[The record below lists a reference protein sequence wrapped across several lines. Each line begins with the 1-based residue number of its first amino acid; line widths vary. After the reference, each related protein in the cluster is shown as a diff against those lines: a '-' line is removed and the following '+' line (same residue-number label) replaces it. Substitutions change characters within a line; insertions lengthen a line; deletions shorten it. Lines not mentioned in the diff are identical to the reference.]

1 MKYKG
6 RNDWIF
12 GDMWGLVVDGVF
24 HGIHI
29 KWSKTGEETPLG
41 HVTSKDLLHF
51 TACDDILYPL
61 PESEYPMDCLMKFT
75 GCCMTAKNGLHYI
88 YYTMRTS
95 NADEKIALA
104 VSKDMKTFE
113 LYDKNPV
120 LEVDENIFFTTG
132 PHVDCRDML
141 IVYHEKEDVYYGY
154 FAAMADMGYGSPSG
168 VIGVAKSSD
177 LVTWRDQKIAY
188 AAPFMGTVEV
198 PDVFEIDG
206 KWYLI
211 MLTGN
216 NYGAKGISEDED
228 VTYFT
233 AYAVADSPEG
243 PFVHTDDKIFIGGN
257 SNSAGVCRTVI
268 FDGKRYLHYVDRG
281 REGQSISLPKEIC
294 VVDGKLRPCYAPI
307 TQKLRTGKMMR
318 KFDESSFKKLSSSH
332 AWMTAS
338 GEAKV
343 CEGKL
348 IFDSYRNSYQKY
360 RIENEK
366 YASIE
371 MECILSADCTEC
383 GFMFEA
389 YSEKET
395 ERPQETSF
403 LSLNF
408 DREKVIMYQNALMF
422 DPCAKRSVTLEK
434 NKEYHVRAIVM
445 EGIFEIYIDDILV
458 LQGAIETAEHIVPG
472 IVVGNGNCEIK
483 ELKIYELEK

>member
-1 MKYKG
+1 
-6 RNDWIF
+6 
-12 GDMWGLVVDGVF
+12 
-24 HGIHI
+24 
-29 KWSKTGEETPLG
+29 
-41 HVTSKDLLHF
+41 
-51 TACDDILYPL
+51 
-61 PESEYPMDCLMKFT
+61 
-75 GCCMTAKNGLHYI
+75 
-88 YYTMRTS
+88 
-95 NADEKIALA
+95 
-104 VSKDMKTFE
+104 
-113 LYDKNPV
+113 
-120 LEVDENIFFTTG
+120 
-132 PHVDCRDML
+132 
-141 IVYHEKEDVYYGY
+141 
-154 FAAMADMGYGSPSG
+154 
-168 VIGVAKSSD
+168 
-177 LVTWRDQKIAY
+177 
-188 AAPFMGTVEV
+188 
-198 PDVFEIDG
+198 
-206 KWYLI
+206 
-211 MLTGN
+211 
-216 NYGAKGISEDED
+216 
-228 VTYFT
+228 
-233 AYAVADSPEG
+233 
-243 PFVHTDDKIFIGGN
+243 
-257 SNSAGVCRTVI
+257 
-268 FDGKRYLHYVDRG
+268 
-281 REGQSISLPKEIC
+281 
-294 VVDGKLRPCYAPI
+294 
-307 TQKLRTGKMMR
+307 MR

-343 CEGKL
+343 CEDKL

-483 ELKIYELEK
+483 ELKIYELEKK